1 MKKLALMALLLGL
14 LASGATGYSWYRV
27 HEPYQGYSDE
37 TIVDIPPGL
46 GSVEIVDLLIAR
58 GVVQYRY
65 PSLAYL
71 YVSGFRGRLQT
82 GEYVF
87 DGPLSASAVFARLA
101 RGDVRL
107 YTFTVP
113 EGLRLDQIANRW
125 EESGFGDRASFLE
138 AAEAALP
145 KVREIDPAAVS
156 VEGYLFPE
164 TYSFPRAVTAEDAI
178 QAMTRGLRDALV
190 RLQEE
195 VNPDLWPL
203 DLNRMLILASLIE
216 SEAAVEEERVL
227 VSSVFLNRLE
237 RGMRL
242 ECDPTVIYALMLDDN
257 YRGRLLR
264 EDLSYDSPYNT
275 YVHGGLP
282 PGPIANPGYLSML
295 AAVRPAETDYIFFV
309 RTEGSRHVFS
319 RTLTEHNRAV
329 AAYRRSQ

>member
-1 MKKLALMALLLGL
+1 MKKWAVAALMLVVLLLG
-14 LASGATGYSWYRV
+14 AATYAWYRL
-27 HEPYQGYSDE
+27 HEPYQGYSGE
-37 TIVDIPPGL
+37 TIVDIPPGF
-46 GSVEIVDLLIAR
+46 GSVEIVDLLIAE
-58 GVVQYRY
+58 GVVRDRY

-71 YVSGFRGRLQT
+71 YISDFRRRLQA

-87 DGPLSASAVFARLA
+87 AEALPARDVFEKLA
-101 RGDVRL
+101 QGEVRL

-113 EGLRLDQIANRW
+113 EGLRLDQIADLW
-125 EESGFGDRASFLE
+125 EGSGFGDRAGFIE
-138 AAEAALP
+138 AAESALP
-145 KVREIDPAAVS
+145 EVRAIDPEAVS

-164 TYSFPRAVTAEDAI
+164 TYSFPRAVTAQDAVS
-178 QAMTRGLRDALV
+178 AMTRGFRDALV

-195 VNPDLWPL
+195 VDSELWPL
-203 DLNRMLILASLIE
+203 DLHRMLILASLIE
-216 SEAAVEEERVL
+216 SEAAVAEERGL

-242 ECDPTVIYALMLDDN
+242 ECDPTVIYALIRDGS

-275 YVHGGLP
+275 YLYTDLP
-282 PGPIANPGYLSML
+282 PGPIANSGYLSML

-309 RTEGSRHVFS
+309 RTEGGRHAFS
-319 RTLTEHNRAV
+319 RTLSEHNRAV